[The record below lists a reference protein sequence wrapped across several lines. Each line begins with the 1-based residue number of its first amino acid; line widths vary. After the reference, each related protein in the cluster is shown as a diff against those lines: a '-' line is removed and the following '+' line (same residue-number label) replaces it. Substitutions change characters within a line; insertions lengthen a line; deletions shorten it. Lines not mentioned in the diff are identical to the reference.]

1 MTRLQLLVARPLAMV
16 FLAALLWTVPG
27 LVAPS
32 VLTAQPAADALQ
44 RIAFGSCAKESR
56 PQPIW
61 DAILALRPQLYL
73 GLGDNIYGDTEDMDV
88 LRAKWQK
95 LAEIPGFKRLRQQ
108 CRVMMTWDDHDYG
121 VNDGG
126 ADYPKRRES
135 QQVFLDFLG
144 EPADSP
150 RRQQEGVYTSALF
163 GPPHQRVQVI
173 LLDTRYHRS
182 PLKSKAER
190 KPNEGPYEPNPD
202 PNATLLGEAQWQWLE
217 AQLKVP
223 ARLRLIGTSIQ
234 FVAEDHGWEKWAN
247 FPHERQRFID
257 LLKRTRAE
265 GIIFLS
271 GDRHLAEISMMDAG
285 LSYPLYDVT
294 ASGLTEAARV
304 FRRLEVNRHRVA
316 TMNWGN
322 HFGFITIDWH
332 RDPPVVSLQ
341 IRDEDGDIRL
351 QHKLSL
357 GLLNPS
363 GPTLASVP
371 GNSETGNNDS
381 PAEASPPGSPS
392 GEGETLPVN
401 GTTQGGTPLTPEQAA
416 KKIGQT
422 VTVQFEVKAT
432 GSFGNRV
439 FLNSMPDRNDPANF
453 TIVLEKSAIDGLAR
467 EKITDPRSHFR
478 GKTVR
483 VTGKVETFREQP
495 QIKVTSAR
503 AIQIVKGS
511 DDGGSEGSSEE
522 PSKGEAKPAGK
533 GEGSGSKK
541 ENPGDTTSGGS
552 SGTPLAGPKG
562 SAAMSG
568 PALTPAD
575 AAKKVGQT
583 VTVTFTVQSIG
594 AAGNRLFLNSEAD
607 RNSDANF
614 TVVLEKAALD
624 ALARQYDIDNPRQ
637 QLRGKKIRATGKVD
651 TFREQPQIKISDLK
665 YFAVV
670 DE

>member
-1 MTRLQLLVARPLAMV
+1 MKRSQLLIARPMAAAW
-16 FLAALLWTVPG
+16 LAALLWAVPG
-27 LVAPS
+27 LVA
-32 VLTAQPAADALQ
+32 LTALSAQPAADALQ

-73 GLGDNIYGDTEDMDV
+73 GLGDNIYGDTEDMDL

-108 CRVMMTWDDHDYG
+108 CRVLMTWDDHDYG

-126 ADYPKRRES
+126 AEYPKRRES

-144 EPADSP
+144 EPSDSP
-150 RRQQEGVYTSALF
+150 RRQQEGIYTSALF

-202 PNATLLGEAQWQWLE
+202 PNATVLGEAQWQWLE

-247 FPHERQRFID
+247 FPYERQRFID

-265 GIIFLS
+265 GVVFLS

-285 LSYPLYDVT
+285 LTYPLYDVT

-332 RDPPVVSLQ
+332 RDPPLVSLQ

-351 QHKLSL
+351 QQKLSL

-363 GPTLASVP
+363 SPSVASAP
-371 GNSETGNNDS
+371 GSSEAGANGS
-381 PAEASPPGSPS
+381 PAEAGPTS
-392 GEGETLPVN
+392 EAETLPVN
-401 GTTQGGTPLTPEQAA
+401 GTAQAGTPLTPEQAA

-432 GSFGNRV
+432 GSFGSRV

-453 TIVLEKSAIDGLAR
+453 TIVLEKSAIDALAR

-503 AIQIVKGS
+503 AIQIVKGG
-511 DDGGSEGSSEE
+511 DDSGGESSSEE
-522 PSKGEAKPAGK
+522 PSKGESKPAGK
-533 GEGSGSKK
+533 GEGTGSKK
-541 ENPGDTTSGGS
+541 EPPGDS
-552 SGTPLAGPKG
+552 SGAAAGPKG
-562 SAAMSG
+562 SVAMSG

-624 ALARQYDIDNPRQ
+624 ALAKQHDIDNPRQ
-637 QLRGKKIRATGKVD
+637 QLRGKKIRATGKVEK
-651 TFREQPQIKISDLK
+651 FREQPQLKITDLK
-665 YFAVV
+665 NFAVL

>member
-1 MTRLQLLVARPLAMV
+1 MKRLQLLVACPLAAV
-16 FLAALLWTVPG
+16 LLAALFWAGPG
-27 LVAPS
+27 LTAPV
-32 VLTAQPAADALQ
+32 VLAAQPAADALL
-44 RIAFGSCAKESR
+44 RMAFGSCAKESR

-73 GLGDNIYGDTEDMDV
+73 GLGDNIYGDTEDMEV

-95 LAEIPGFKRLRQQ
+95 LADIPGFKRLRQQ
-108 CRVMMTWDDHDYG
+108 CRVMMTWDDHDFG

-144 EPADSP
+144 EPSDSP

-202 PNATLLGEAQWQWLE
+202 PNATILGEAQWQWLE

-257 LLKRTRAE
+257 LLKQTKAE
-265 GIIFLS
+265 GVIFLS

-285 LSYPLYDVT
+285 LTYPLYDVT

-341 IRDEDGDIRL
+341 IRDEDGDIRI
-351 QHKLSL
+351 QQKLSL
-357 GLLNPS
+357 GVLNPS
-363 GPTLASVP
+363 SPTVASAP
-371 GNSETGNNDS
+371 GSSEAGNNDS
-381 PAEASPPGSPS
+381 PAEASSPGG
-392 GEGETLPVN
+392 GEMQPVN
-401 GTTQGGTPLTPEQAA
+401 GTMQGGTPLTPEQAA
-416 KKIGQT
+416 KKVGQT

-432 GSFGNRV
+432 GSFGSRV

-453 TIVLEKSAIDGLAR
+453 TIVLEKSAIDALAR

-503 AIQIVKGS
+503 AIHIVKGS
-511 DDGGSEGSSEE
+511 DDGGGEGSSAE
-522 PSKGEAKPAGK
+522 PSRGEPKPAGK
-533 GEGSGSKK
+533 REVSGSKK
-541 ENPGDTTSGGS
+541 ESPGDNPDSGD
-552 SGTPLAGPKG
+552 SGAASAGPKG
-562 SAAMSG
+562 SVAMSG

-624 ALARQYDIDNPRQ
+624 ALAKQHNLDNPRQ
-637 QLRGKKIRATGKVD
+637 QLRGKKIRAAGKVD
-651 TFREQPQIKISDLK
+651 TFREQPQIKITDLK
-665 YFAVV
+665 NFAVV
-670 DE
+670 DD